1 MDNTYAEVGTEV
13 VLGKHVCRSRGEH
26 WRSEKDQYVGKRTT
40 ITYVTGLD
48 FSGCLCCAVS
58 CDNSRW
64 DWRVESM
71 ILASDVPLLTPEQK
85 AKMRIQD
92 G

>member
-1 MDNTYAEVGTEV
+1 MDETYAEIGTEV
-13 VLGKHVCRSRGEH
+13 ILGKHVGRSCGTE
-26 WRSEKDQYVGKRTT
+26 WVQEQNQYVGKKTT
-40 ITYVTGLD
+40 ITRVRGTD
-48 FSGCLCCAVS
+48 FSGCLCCSVS